1 MTWSVGVSQMGVV
14 GGRNLL
20 EDLEGWIMMDR
31 CLDVEI
37 VGTCCM
43 YAIAIWNDMII
54 LYNHSKL
61 DLNEIMSRYFKTV
74 GCELLDWNMSDP
86 WKKRSIF
93 RHCFMELHV
102 SILNTLKQVILQ

>member
-1 MTWSVGVSQMGVV
+1 
-14 GGRNLL
+14 
-20 EDLEGWIMMDR
+20 MDR

-43 YAIAIWNDMII
+43 YSIAIWNNMMI

-61 DLNEIMSRYFKTV
+61 DVNEIMSRY
-74 GCELLDWNMSDP
+74 CLDISRLLVVNYWIGTCPIPLINIMIIYIAR
-86 WKKRSIF
+86 KKRSIF